1 MEIWKDIEGYNG
13 QYQVSNLGFVFA
25 RKTYVKGFGGTY
37 LKKPHVLK
45 DACNGK
51 GYRYVTISVNR
62 RRKNHYVHVLVAKSF
77 LPNPDNKPEVNHIN
91 GNKMDNRA
99 ENLEW
104 VTHSENLLHAVKTG
118 LRKTGAQSSHARR
131 VYSIKDGIEFGCV
144 KEVAELLNMNYGTLK
159 DGLRRN
165 RQYKGFSYYKPAS

>member
-1 MEIWKDIEGYNG
+1 
-13 QYQVSNLGFVFA
+13 
-25 RKTYVKGFGGTY
+25 
-37 LKKPHVLK
+37 
-45 DACNGK
+45 
-51 GYRYVTISVNR
+51 
-62 RRKNHYVHVLVAKSF
+62 
-77 LPNPDNKPEVNHIN
+77 
-91 GNKMDNRA
+91 MDNRA

-118 LRKTGAQSSHARR
+118 LRKTGAQSSHAKR
-131 VYSIKDGIEFGCV
+131 VYSIIDGIEFGCV